1 MSTTKL
7 YKIILAD
14 DHILLRDAL
23 ANLINGFQEFN
34 VIAKAADGSEVIE
47 LIESGIQP
55 DILVMDLNMPK
66 MDGYEAAKWL
76 VKKHPQIKIVILTM
90 YGSEMV
96 LIRMLQLGVNGFLK
110 KDIHPAELKD
120 ALLKI
125 AAGEQFYNTRTAE
138 QIVSLFKTKQRK
150 SFSVEDLMLSDMEI
164 EFLKLSATEMSYTEI
179 AEALNVNKENINSFR
194 YALFT
199 KLQVHSRTELIV
211 YAFQNGI
218 ITF

>member
-1 MSTTKL
+1 
-7 YKIILAD
+7 
-14 DHILLRDAL
+14 
-23 ANLINGFQEFN
+23 
-34 VIAKAADGSEVIE
+34 
-47 LIESGIQP
+47 
-55 DILVMDLNMPK
+55 
-66 MDGYEAAKWL
+66 
-76 VKKHPQIKIVILTM
+76 M

-120 ALLKI
+120 ALLKV

-164 EFLKLSATEMSYTEI
+164 EFLKLSATEMSYTEM

-199 KLQVHSRTELIV
+199 KLQVHTRTELIV